1 MESMNEE
8 KELLEHVM
16 KLMAEHFG
24 KNCEIV
30 LHDFMA
36 PDNHTIIGIEN
47 GEVTG
52 REIGGCVTNLGL
64 EILNGKPAEDAF
76 NYATYAEN
84 GHLLRSSSIYFHN
97 SAGQPIGSLCINT
110 DITDTT
116 YFEKMLREYNNTH
129 DYENREDAS
138 PKEVFMP
145 DVHEL
150 LNRLIDQC
158 IQKYGKPP
166 KLLTKEEKIQFIA
179 DLDMKGAFV
188 ITKASDL
195 AAWDFPIHILYISGA
210 GEENAWGKPDSCR
223 IKCLSKRHI
232 FCLDIERII
241 VLKYNQT

>member
-116 YFEKMLREYNNTH
+116 YFE
-129 DYENREDAS
+129 
-138 PKEVFMP
+138 
-145 DVHEL
+145 
-150 LNRLIDQC
+150 
-158 IQKYGKPP
+158 
-166 KLLTKEEKIQFIA
+166 
-179 DLDMKGAFV
+179 
-188 ITKASDL
+188 
-195 AAWDFPIHILYISGA
+195 
-210 GEENAWGKPDSCR
+210 
-223 IKCLSKRHI
+223 
-232 FCLDIERII
+232 
-241 VLKYNQT
+241 

>member
-116 YFEKMLREYNNTH
+116 YFEKMLREAAQEAGVTLKQVSVTQQNH
-129 DYENREDAS
+129 DH
-138 PKEVFMP
+138 PILWTM
-145 DVHEL
+145 
-150 LNRLIDQC
+150 
-158 IQKYGKPP
+158 
-166 KLLTKEEKIQFIA
+166 EETSYLKF
-179 DLDMKGAFV
+179 
-188 ITKASDL
+188 
-195 AAWDFPIHILYISGA
+195 YI
-210 GEENAWGKPDSCR
+210 
-223 IKCLSKRHI
+223 
-232 FCLDIERII
+232 FQI
-241 VLKYNQT
+241 VQA

>member
-84 GHLLRSSSIYFHN
+84 GHLLRRNDGYVLYYHRT
-97 SAGQPIGSLCINT
+97 AHRLPVHQHGYYG
-110 DITDTT
+110 
-116 YFEKMLREYNNTH
+116 YH
-129 DYENREDAS
+129 
-138 PKEVFMP
+138 VF
-145 DVHEL
+145 
-150 LNRLIDQC
+150 
-158 IQKYGKPP
+158 
-166 KLLTKEEKIQFIA
+166 
-179 DLDMKGAFV
+179 
-188 ITKASDL
+188 
-195 AAWDFPIHILYISGA
+195 
-210 GEENAWGKPDSCR
+210 
-223 IKCLSKRHI
+223 
-232 FCLDIERII
+232 
-241 VLKYNQT
+241 

>member
-64 EILNGKPAEDAF
+64 EILNGKPAEDAY
-76 NYATYAEN
+76 NNATYAEN

-188 ITKASDL
+188 ITKASDRVYSL
-195 AAWDFPIHILYISGA
+195 LGISRYTFYTYLEQGRKMR
-210 GEENAWGKPDSCR
+210 GESRTPVE
-223 IKCLSKRHI
+223 
-232 FCLDIERII
+232 
-241 VLKYNQT
+241 

>member
-76 NYATYAEN
+76 NYATYA
-84 GHLLRSSSIYFHN
+84 
-97 SAGQPIGSLCINT
+97 
-110 DITDTT
+110 
-116 YFEKMLREYNNTH
+116 
-129 DYENREDAS
+129 
-138 PKEVFMP
+138 
-145 DVHEL
+145 
-150 LNRLIDQC
+150 
-158 IQKYGKPP
+158 
-166 KLLTKEEKIQFIA
+166 
-179 DLDMKGAFV
+179 
-188 ITKASDL
+188 
-195 AAWDFPIHILYISGA
+195 
-210 GEENAWGKPDSCR
+210 
-223 IKCLSKRHI
+223 
-232 FCLDIERII
+232 
-241 VLKYNQT
+241 

>member
-76 NYATYAEN
+76 NYATYAVFL
-84 GHLLRSSSIYFHN
+84 HLFSQQRWTAHRFPVHQHGYYGYH
-97 SAGQPIGSLCINT
+97 
-110 DITDTT
+110 
-116 YFEKMLREYNNTH
+116 
-129 DYENREDAS
+129 
-138 PKEVFMP
+138 VF
-145 DVHEL
+145 
-150 LNRLIDQC
+150 
-158 IQKYGKPP
+158 
-166 KLLTKEEKIQFIA
+166 
-179 DLDMKGAFV
+179 
-188 ITKASDL
+188 
-195 AAWDFPIHILYISGA
+195 
-210 GEENAWGKPDSCR
+210 
-223 IKCLSKRHI
+223 
-232 FCLDIERII
+232 
-241 VLKYNQT
+241 

>member
-138 PKEVFMP
+138 
-145 DVHEL
+145 
-150 LNRLIDQC
+150 RRR
-158 IQKYGKPP
+158 
-166 KLLTKEEKIQFIA
+166 
-179 DLDMKGAFV
+179 
-188 ITKASDL
+188 S
-195 AAWDFPIHILYISGA
+195 
-210 GEENAWGKPDSCR
+210 SCR
-223 IKCLSKRHI
+223 TSMSR
-232 FCLDIERII
+232 
-241 VLKYNQT
+241 